1 MKKTTFNPFCKS
13 DNVANKD
20 ENKLVQV
27 SHGNSNKMW
36 LFGRKSKVKPH
47 EIKEIKE
54 IQHNVKLVDQFVPEQ
69 PEYEIKQYYYND
81 NANSHG

>member
-1 MKKTTFNPFCKS
+1 MKKTNFNPFCKS

-27 SHGNSNKMW
+27 SQGNSNKMW

-47 EIKEIKE
+47 ELKEIKE
-54 IQHNVKLVDQFVPEQ
+54 IKHNVKLVEEQ

-81 NANSHG
+81 NTKNSHR